1 MVGGGRLAAAAAFAD
16 PRLDATRAQRVFELP
31 RVVAA
36 VGPQLLGPVAGRAQ
50 RVDQGQQVGAF
61 VFVAGAEPDL
71 QRPAVRVDDQVVLA
85 RGKAAIDGAR
95 TDQVAPLFAST
106 REASTTSRDQSSFC
120 IWSSSATRSA
130 SA

>member
-1 MVGGGRLAAAAAFAD
+1 MYTLSLHDALPILACVGVAEPGHFLAAAVSGSRSLVGGGRLAAAAAFAD

-61 VFVAGAEPDL
+61 VLD
-71 QRPAVRVDDQVVLA
+71 RKSVV
-85 RGKAAIDGAR
+85 
-95 TDQVAPLFAST
+95 
-106 REASTTSRDQSSFC
+106 
-120 IWSSSATRSA
+120 
-130 SA
+130 